1 MHTVLVSISG
11 GHARSTRVM
20 HCASCVRRRA
30 FIAGSIGSSM
40 LMGWR
45 LADWRCRQ
53 RRQSRPA
60 PNGDRPVCQMMRCT
74 RGAGGPS
81 PRDRAATHGA
91 LLARGSLLL
100 GLRCCVGRCCVG
112 RCCIRRCCICRCCIC
127 RCCICRCCICRCCIC
142 RCCIC
147 RCCICRCC
155 VGRCCVGRCCVG
167 RCCVGRCFS
176 GRRLRRGGV
185 GLRFRLRLLRCALC
199 CLRAAL
205 VARTTR
211 LQPARTRRVVVR
223 HAPGFV
229 TLQIDPH
236 RVFDEAR
243 PVTIA
248 AAPRGHRLAQF
259 GFSQTDGL
267 RLAGEIVPDADLQR
281 HFRCRILRERAWEAA
296 LQFADRDNDR
306 IDRGRR
312 LRRSGL
318 GTGRRFGRGTRFGPT
333 SRPVAGLRLRA
344 GIRLRSRSLRIALL
358 LGLGCELRPQFG
370 KLFKTHKFNPPGI

>member
-1 MHTVLVSISG
+1 MHIVLVSISG
-11 GHARSTRVM
+11 RHARSTRVM

-30 FIAGSIGSSM
+30 FIAGSIGYSM

-60 PNGDRPVCQMMRCT
+60 PSRDRPVCQVTRCT

-81 PRDRAATHGA
+81 PRDSAATHGA
-91 LLARGSLLL
+91 LLARGRLLL
-100 GLRCCVGRCCVG
+100 GLRCCVCRCCV
-112 RCCIRRCCICRCCIC
+112 
-127 RCCICRCCICRCCIC
+127 CRCCIC

-155 VGRCCVGRCCVG
+155 VCRCCVCRCCVC
-167 RCCVGRCFS
+167 RCCVCRCCVCRCFAC
-176 GRRLRRGGV
+176 RRLRRGGV

-199 CLRAAL
+199 RLRAAL

-248 AAPRGHRLAQF
+248 AAPGGHRLAQF
-259 GFSQTDGL
+259 GFSQADGL

-281 HFRCRILRERAWEAA
+281 HFRCRILRERAREAA